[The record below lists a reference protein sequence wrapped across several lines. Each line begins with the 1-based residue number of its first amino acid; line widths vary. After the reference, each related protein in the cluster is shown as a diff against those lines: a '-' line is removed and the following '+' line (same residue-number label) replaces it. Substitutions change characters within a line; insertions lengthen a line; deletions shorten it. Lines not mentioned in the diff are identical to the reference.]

1 MSETTPDTLPKR
13 FLLEASLE
21 EVAAMLPAIG
31 RAMVGISGGG
41 TTHERIGVIAAAP
54 CTAETLRIEGEQ
66 HDSELALARVV
77 RVIGDRSST
86 MRGKSYPRFE
96 FKDAADVT
104 LMSVTAMDGA
114 ELYDEAVRA
123 HVGAVLESPPRPE
136 LPPTEQQPE
145 ADAGNAA
152 LEALRDSGG
161 QVEIGFGEAG
171 ARQVWRGQVE
181 EVKGVMGY
189 ANIIRPDFHL
199 HLRGGSVTGFR
210 RTEAGLAAL
219 DAQGAE
225 TGLVLRPLDATAE
238 AALASFG

>member
-1 MSETTPDTLPKR
+1 MTETLPQR
-13 FLLEASLE
+13 FLLDATPA
-21 EVAAMLPAIG
+21 EVAALLPAIG

-41 TTHERIGVIAAAP
+41 TTHERIGVIEAAP
-54 CTAETLRIEGEQ
+54 CTAATLRIEGAL
-66 HDSELALARVV
+66 HDAELALSRVV

-104 LMSVTAMDGA
+104 LLSVIAMDGP
-114 ELYDEAVRA
+114 EQYDVAVRE
-123 HVGAVLESPPRPE
+123 HVGAELETLPRRD
-136 LPPTEQQPE
+136 LPPTEQPPE

-161 QVEIGFGEAG
+161 QVEIRFGEAG
-171 ARQVWRGQVE
+171 ASQAWRGQVE

-199 HLRGGSVTGFR
+199 HLRGGSVAAFR
-210 RTEAGLAAL
+210 REAAGLVAL
-219 DAQGAE
+219 DAAGAA

-238 AALASFG
+238 AALARFG